1 MIPDFPAQA
10 DHKNAPIP
18 LFSALVLLFP
28 LKMVPEKLLPL
39 SLGTLYAI
47 VKAHFLLDHILYR
60 VALVVSHRSLLG
72 VLLLA

>member
-1 MIPDFPAQA
+1 
-10 DHKNAPIP
+10 
-18 LFSALVLLFP
+18 
-28 LKMVPEKLLPL
+28 MVPEKLIPL

>member
-1 MIPDFPAQA
+1 MIPDFPGQA

-18 LFSALVLLFP
+18 LFFVLVLLLP
-28 LKMVPEKLLPL
+28 LKVLSEKLLLL

-60 VALVVSHRSLLG
+60 VALVVSLHLLLD